1 MQAEP
6 PPALFRAGLVDP
18 VRLLPAPA
26 ALDTEEMRAEL
37 QTVLRV
43 QESRTD
49 KEVKRARADEKIRTD
64 SFQTALGPWLTANNL
79 PRLQALFERMEKEAK
94 VYSDIAKNH
103 FKRPR
108 PLVADARVK
117 PLFEMSDPGYP
128 SGHALRGQM
137 FALVLS
143 ELAPDKA
150 ETLLARGREI
160 GWSRVVGG
168 VHFPSD
174 VSAGRTLGQALARE
188 MLANP
193 AIRTE
198 LAEIHREFD
207 AARQQGPGPEPCIR
221 RSHRSKFLKKVRLS
235 AGYKGTSGIPDDP
248 DPIVFPDIKRLNSGG
263 VAKSKSSVVHGTL
276 LGRSCNAVWWRLS
289 QAMMRFHSARRVISS
304 QVIGGDSENR
314 NGIRAGPTCPKVD
327 LHHRIKERLCQTQ
340 KASGAFSPV

>member
-1 MQAEP
+1 MKLLARILAVVLLFDASTAPVQAEP

-49 KEVKRARADEKIRTD
+49 KEVKRARADENIRTD

-117 PLFEMSDPGYP
+117 PLFEQSDPGYP

-168 VHFPSD
+168 VHIPSD

-207 AARQQGPGPEPCIR
+207 AARPQSPGPVPCTR
-221 RSHRSKFLKKVRLS
+221 GSHRSKLLKKVRLS
-235 AGYKGTSGIPDDP
+235 AGYEGAGRRETAASWLPSPGFRREK
-248 DPIVFPDIKRLNSGG
+248 IVTASRRLEFFLN
-263 VAKSKSSVVHGTL
+263 
-276 LGRSCNAVWWRLS
+276 
-289 QAMMRFHSARRVISS
+289 
-304 QVIGGDSENR
+304 
-314 NGIRAGPTCPKVD
+314 
-327 LHHRIKERLCQTQ
+327 
-340 KASGAFSPV
+340 

>member
-1 MQAEP
+1 MKLLAKILAVVLLFGASTAPVRAE

-18 VRLLPAPA
+18 VKLLPAPA
-26 ALDTEEMRAEL
+26 ALETEEMRAEL
-37 QTVLRV
+37 LTVLRV

-49 KEVKRARADEKIRTD
+49 KEVKRARADEKIRID

-94 VYSDIAKNH
+94 VHSDIAKNH

-108 PLVADARVK
+108 PLVADPRVK
-117 PLFEMSDPGYP
+117 PLFEQSDPGYP

-150 ETLLARGREI
+150 ETLLGRGREI

-207 AARQQGPGPEPCIR
+207 AARQQSR
-221 RSHRSKFLKKVRLS
+221 RASKRFMSQIPLKQR
-235 AGYKGTSGIPDDP
+235 I
-248 DPIVFPDIKRLNSGG
+248 
-263 VAKSKSSVVHGTL
+263 
-276 LGRSCNAVWWRLS
+276 GRSLRVIRVSSRWQRITPWMSLYAEGASSRS
-289 QAMMRFHSARRVISS
+289 FSARRWSNQTSRICRHSS
-304 QVIGGDSENR
+304 L
-314 NGIRAGPTCPKVD
+314 AGMFLNAC
-327 LHHRIKERLCQTQ
+327 ERLI
-340 KASGAFSPV
+340 

>member
-1 MQAEP
+1 MNLLARILAVVLLFGASTAPVRAE
-6 PPALFRAGLVDP
+6 PPALFRAGLVDA
-18 VRLLPAPA
+18 VKLLPAPA
-26 ALDTEEMRAEL
+26 DLDTEEMRAEL

-108 PLVADARVK
+108 PLVADPRVK
-117 PLFEMSDPGYP
+117 PLFEQSDPGYP

-207 AARQQGPGPEPCIR
+207 AARQQSPGPEPCTR
-221 RSHRSKFLKKVRLS
+221 RSHRSKLLKKVRLS
-235 AGYKGTSGIPDDP
+235 AGYE
-248 DPIVFPDIKRLNSGG
+248 GG
-263 VAKSKSSVVHGTL
+263 RA
-276 LGRSCNAVWWRLS
+276 
-289 QAMMRFHSARRVISS
+289 
-304 QVIGGDSENR
+304 
-314 NGIRAGPTCPKVD
+314 AGPSPRRLPSECP
-327 LHHRIKERLCQTQ
+327 T
-340 KASGAFSPV
+340 S

>member
-1 MQAEP
+1 MKPLARILAVILLFGASSALVRAE

-18 VRLLPAPA
+18 VKLLPAPA
-26 ALDTEEMRAEL
+26 ALDTQEMKAEL
-37 QTVLRV
+37 RTVLRV
-43 QESRTD
+43 QEARTD
-49 KEVKRARADEKIRTD
+49 TDIKRARADEKIRVV
-64 SFQTALGPWLTANNL
+64 SFQSALGPWLTANDL

-94 VYSDIAKNH
+94 FHSDIAKRH

-117 PLFEMSDPGYP
+117 PLFEQSDPGYP

-150 ETLLARGREI
+150 DALLARGREI

-174 VSAGRTLGQALARE
+174 VIAGRTLGQALARE

-193 AIRTE
+193 AMRTE

-207 AARQQGPGPEPCIR
+207 AARQKSLEPEPCAR
-221 RSHRSKFLKKVRLS
+221 RSHGDSKLF
-235 AGYKGTSGIPDDP
+235 
-248 DPIVFPDIKRLNSGG
+248 
-263 VAKSKSSVVHGTL
+263 
-276 LGRSCNAVWWRLS
+276 
-289 QAMMRFHSARRVISS
+289 RRV
-304 QVIGGDSENR
+304 R
-314 NGIRAGPTCPKVD
+314 
-327 LHHRIKERLCQTQ
+327 
-340 KASGAFSPV
+340 